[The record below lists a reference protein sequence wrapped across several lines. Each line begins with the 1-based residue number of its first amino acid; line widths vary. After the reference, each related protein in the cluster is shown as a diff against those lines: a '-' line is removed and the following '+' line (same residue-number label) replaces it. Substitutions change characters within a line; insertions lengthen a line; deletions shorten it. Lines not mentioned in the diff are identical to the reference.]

1 MATNQPVNSVD
12 RRSPGIDTFPVCR
25 SLKLRPRSLH
35 IRALASNRESDS
47 KEREMTGSGRDLGIW
62 LPVMDT
68 FRTISLQA
76 HGVMSSD
83 RGEHM
88 RFPVGIPE
96 PGPSA
101 LPISWLT

>member
-1 MATNQPVNSVD
+1 VEHLTEMTTNQPVNSVD

-62 LPVMDT
+62 LPGMDSNHELDK
-68 FRTISLQA
+68 FLKSHNLLILQ
-76 HGVMSSD
+76 S
-83 RGEHM
+83 R
-88 RFPVGIPE
+88 
-96 PGPSA
+96 
-101 LPISWLT
+101 